1 MARARVACPGLGRVS
16 VIIAAR
22 NAAATLG
29 ATLDA
34 LAAQDLGEPFEVIV
48 VDDGS
53 DDATAAVAAGAPLAV
68 EVIATRGIGPGPA
81 RNAGVAAAGG
91 TVLAFTDADCVPDPG
106 WLRAGLAC
114 LERAELVQG
123 AVRADPAASAG
134 PFDRTLW
141 VTRETGLYE
150 CASLFVRRDAFERA
164 GGFEDWLAARLGKP
178 LAEDA
183 WLGWR
188 LRRAGARSAFCERAL
203 VHHAVVE
210 RGPLGFVAER
220 ARLVYFPAIAA
231 RMPELR
237 RTMTFRP
244 RLLSARSAAFD
255 AALAGA
261 AVAGA
266 RRSRWPLVAAL
277 PWAGM
282 IARAARP
289 WGRRAP
295 AVAATEAAA
304 DAVGFAALVIGSARA
319 RSLLL

>member
-1 MARARVACPGLGRVS
+1 LPVS

-22 NAAATLG
+22 NAATTLG
-29 ATLDA
+29 ATLDG
-34 LAAQDLGEPFEVIV
+34 LAAQDVDEPFEVIV

-53 DDATAAVAAGAPLAV
+53 TDATAALAERAGL
-68 EVIATRGIGPGPA
+68 EVTVVRERGVGPGPA
-81 RNAGVAAAGG
+81 RNAGVAAATGE
-91 TVLAFTDADCVPDPG
+91 LIAFTDADCVPVAG

-114 LERAELVQG
+114 LERADLVQG
-123 AVRADPAASAG
+123 AVHADPAAAPG

-164 GGFEDWLAARLGKP
+164 GGFEDWLGARIGKP

-188 LRRAGARSAFCERAL
+188 LRRGGARSAFCEEAR
-203 VHHAVVE
+203 VQHAVFE
-210 RGPLGFVAER
+210 RDAAGFVGDR
-220 ARLVYFPAIAA
+220 ARLVYFPAIAD

-237 RTMTFRP
+237 RTLCFAP

-255 AALAGA
+255 LATAGAALA
-261 AVAGA
+261 VV
-266 RRSRWPLVAAL
+266 RRSRAPLVAAA
-277 PWAGM
+277 PWLWM
-282 IARAARP
+282 IARSAAP
-289 WGRRAP
+289 WRRRAP
-295 AVAATEAAA
+295 AVALVEAAA
-304 DAVGFAALVIGSARA
+304 DAVGFAALAIGSARA

>member
-1 MARARVACPGLGRVS
+1 M
-16 VIIAAR
+16 IIAAR

-34 LAAQDLGEPFEVIV
+34 LAAQDLGQPFEVIV

-53 DDATAAVAAGAPLAV
+53 DDTTAAIAAAAPLAV
-68 EVIATRGIGPGPA
+68 TVVAARGVGPGPA
-81 RNAGVAAAGG
+81 RNAGVAAASG
-91 TVLAFTDADCVPDPG
+91 VALAFTDADCVPGSG

-123 AVRADPAASAG
+123 AVHADPAASPG
-134 PFDRTLW
+134 PFDRTLR

-150 CASLFVRRDAFERA
+150 CASLFVRRDAFDRA
-164 GGFEDWLAARLGKP
+164 GGFEDWLEARLGKP

-188 LRRAGARSAFCERAL
+188 LRRAGARSVFCEEAL
-203 VHHAVVE
+203 VHHAVFD
-210 RGPLGFVAER
+210 RGPGEFVAER
-220 ARLVYFPAIAA
+220 ARLAYFPAIAA

-261 AVAGA
+261 AVAAA

-277 PWAGM
+277 PWAAM
-282 IARAARP
+282 VARAARP

-304 DAVGFAALVIGSARA
+304 DAVGFAALAIGSARA
-319 RSLLL
+319 GSLLL